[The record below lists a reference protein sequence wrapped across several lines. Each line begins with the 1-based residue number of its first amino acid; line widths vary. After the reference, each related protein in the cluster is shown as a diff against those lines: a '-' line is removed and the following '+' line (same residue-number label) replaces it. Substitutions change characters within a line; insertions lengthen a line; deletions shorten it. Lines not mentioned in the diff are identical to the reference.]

1 MNLNLDSKKILIV
14 GFGETGISCTDFL
27 LGKNCHITVN
37 DSKSY
42 EELNKITPISYYE
55 KKGVKFILKEHP
67 TNIFYDADL
76 IILSP
81 GVPPDKIPIK
91 EITEKGIPIIS
102 EIELAYSF
110 CKGKIIGITGTNGKT
125 TVSTLLGLIF
135 KNANYST
142 CVCGNIGFPFIKA
155 INQEKEF
162 EYYIIEL
169 SSFQLERIESFK
181 PKGALLLN
189 ITPDHLDR
197 YESQQDYAKAKLNL
211 FINQDEKDWAII
223 NADYSHYLKG
233 FINLKPSL
241 WKFSLKELSSKGCY
255 LKNDYIYFKKDSEEK
270 RILDLNKIKLKGI
283 HNIENIM
290 ACVLASLLEN
300 IGKEIIEE
308 TIYKFE
314 GLPHRMEFVK
324 EKDGIIFIND
334 SKATNT
340 DAVIKALESFQK
352 NVVLILGGKDKHL
365 NYDDL
370 TEAIKKHVK
379 AAILLGETKEIIYKA
394 IKNTNIKILFAGS
407 MSEAVKKAY
416 ENSQAGDIV
425 LLSPAC
431 SSFDMFKDYADRG
444 NIFKEE
450 VNKL

>member
-14 GFGETGISCTDFL
+14 GFGETGIACTDFL
-27 LGKNCHITVN
+27 LEQNCHIIVN

-42 EELNKITPISYYE
+42 EELRKTTDITYYE
-55 KKGVKFILKEHP
+55 KKGVKFVLDEHP
-67 TNIFYDADL
+67 PYIFYDADL

-81 GVPPDKIPIK
+81 GVPPNEIPIK
-91 EITEKGIPIIS
+91 EIKVKSIPIIS

-155 INQEKEF
+155 VNQDEEF
-162 EYYIIEL
+162 QYYIIEL

-211 FINQDEKDWAII
+211 FVNQNENDWAII
-223 NADYSHYLKG
+223 NADYSHYLKE
-233 FINLKPSL
+233 FINLKSSL
-241 WKFSLKELSSKGCY
+241 WQFSLKELSGQGCY
-255 LKNDYIYFKKDSEEK
+255 LKNDYIYFRKGSDEK

-290 ACVLASLLEN
+290 ACALASLLEN
-300 IGKEIIEE
+300 IEKEIIEE
-308 TIYKFE
+308 TIYNFE

-365 NYDDL
+365 DYDVLADP
-370 TEAIKKHVK
+370 IKKHVK
-379 AAILLGETKEIIYKA
+379 AAILLGETKNKIYKA
-394 IKNTNIKILFAGS
+394 IKNANIKILFAGS
-407 MSEAVKKAY
+407 MSEAVAKAY
-416 ENSQAGDIV
+416 ENSKAGDIV

-444 NIFKEE
+444 NKFKEE